1 MPEEGGA
8 DVFAHFSA
16 VQMDGFRVLKQG
28 GRVTYGLVQGP
39 KSDLAKNI
47 RQVVTAAKVAAEA
60 EAAAAHPK
68 TAHGLGASSPRAD
81 H

>member
-1 MPEEGGA
+1 MKPKEGPA
-8 DVFAHFSA
+8 DVFTPFSA
-16 VQMDGFRVLKQG
+16 AGRFRTLKQG
-28 GRVTYGLVQGP
+28 SRVTYKLVQGP
-39 KSDLAKNI
+39 KGDLAKNI